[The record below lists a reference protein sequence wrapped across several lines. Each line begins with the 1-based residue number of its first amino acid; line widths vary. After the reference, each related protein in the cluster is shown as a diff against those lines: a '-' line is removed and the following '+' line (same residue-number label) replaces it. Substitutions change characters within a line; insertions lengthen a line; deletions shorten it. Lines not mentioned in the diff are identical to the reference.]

1 MSGAVSDSIAMEG
14 GLLFLSILFGI
25 GLMLLYDALRIL
37 RHLRKHGTFLLAVED
52 SLYWF
57 VCAIGIFAMLYQ
69 ENNGLL
75 RWFVLGGVLVGMLM
89 ENLFIS
95 PWIVRLFVR
104 ILRLWLKV
112 FKKII
117 QVVEK
122 PGKKLFR
129 IMRKELKKV
138 RKGIKIGLSKE

>member
-14 GLLFLSILFGI
+14 GLLFLSFLFGI
-25 GLMLLYDALRIL
+25 GLMLLYDVLRIL
-37 RHLRKHGTFLLAVED
+37 RHLRKHGTLLLAIED

-57 VCAIGIFAMLYQ
+57 VCAIAIFAMLYE

-75 RWFVLGGVLVGMLM
+75 RWFVLGGILVGMPM

-95 PWIVRLFVR
+95 PWMVGLFVR
-104 ILRLWLKV
+104 ILTIWLKV

-122 PGKKLFR
+122 PGKKLFQ